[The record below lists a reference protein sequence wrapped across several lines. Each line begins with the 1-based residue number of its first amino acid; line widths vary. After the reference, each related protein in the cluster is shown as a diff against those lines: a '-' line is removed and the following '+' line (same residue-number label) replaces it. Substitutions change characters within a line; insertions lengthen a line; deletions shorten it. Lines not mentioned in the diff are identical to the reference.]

1 MCRAEDAPEAAPEAP
16 EAVADAPAPRGKG
29 KRGPGDSAGGPRGP
43 RRGGPQREKSDM
55 EERVVQVSR
64 VTKVVKGGKQMSFRA
79 VVVVGNKN
87 GKVGVGVAKA
97 KEVIIAVQKAVVDA
111 KKTLSA
117 VPVTE
122 ASSVPHKLTVV
133 GNGSCRVMIRP
144 ALAGSG
150 ITAGGAVRAVLELA
164 GYKNVNAKMLGAS
177 NPLNNGR
184 ATLDALRQMRTPQ
197 EVAALRGLTTEEVR
211 VALTPR
217 TPVTA
222 TAATCRHRLRC
233 SARCWAAGVG
243 GAALPCGHNPTHRTW
258 PAHVHGFA
266 CATPA
271 CL

>member
-64 VTKVVKGGKQMSFRA
+64 VTKVVKGGKQLSFRA

-111 KKTLSA
+111 KKTLTV
-117 VPVTE
+117 VPMTE

-184 ATLDALRQMRTPQ
+184 ATLDALRQMRTPA
-197 EVAALRGLTTEEVR
+197 EVAVLRGLTTEEVR
-211 VALTPR
+211 CRPPPPLLPGHTHSTLVSAPPGLLNKHPGDRGGRRSSCPVAK
-217 TPVTA
+217 
-222 TAATCRHRLRC
+222 
-233 SARCWAAGVG
+233 
-243 GAALPCGHNPTHRTW
+243 NPTHKPW
-258 PAHVHGFA
+258 PAAFCHTA
-266 CATPA
+266 PR
-271 CL
+271 

>member
-1 MCRAEDAPEAAPEAP
+1 MPARCGRGRVAVLSARSEDAPEAPDAAEAAP
-16 EAVADAPAPRGKG
+16 PAPRGKG
-29 KRGPGDSAGGPRGP
+29 KRGGPGDGPRGP
-43 RRGGPQREKSDM
+43 RRGAPREKSEF

-64 VTKVVKGGKQMSFRA
+64 VTKVVKGGKQLSFRA

-111 KKTLSA
+111 KKTLSN

-122 ASSVPHKLTVV
+122 VSSVPHKLTVV

-184 ATLDALRQMRTPQ
+184 AALDALRQMRMPT
-197 EVAALRGLTTEEVR
+197 EVAEMRGLSTEEMLER
-211 VALTPR
+211 VK
-217 TPVTA
+217 
-222 TAATCRHRLRC
+222 
-233 SARCWAAGVG
+233 SAR
-243 GAALPCGHNPTHRTW
+243 
-258 PAHVHGFA
+258 FA
-266 CATPA
+266 PSG
-271 CL
+271 L

>member
-16 EAVADAPAPRGKG
+16 EAAADAGPAPRGKG
-29 KRGPGDSAGGPRGP
+29 KRPEGGRGPP

-111 KKTLSA
+111 KKTLSV

-197 EVAALRGLTTEEVR
+197 EVAALRGLTAEEVR
-211 VALTPR
+211 
-217 TPVTA
+217 
-222 TAATCRHRLRC
+222 RC
-233 SARCWAAGVG
+233 SHPALPSHAQHPHV
-243 GAALPCGHNPTHRTW
+243 GAA
-258 PAHVHGFA
+258 
-266 CATPA
+266 
-271 CL
+271 